1 MSILDHDD
9 TGLGVDLEE
18 TLSGTRVL
26 VDLSDGEQLDDEQL
40 SSLDLN
46 VHLFVD
52 DGLAQKVTSRNNTQ
66 ISVLFEESLELLKDL
81 IESTQNAMSRALLS

>member
-9 TGLGVDLEE
+9 TGLGVDFEE

-26 VDLSDGEQLDDEQL
+26 VDLSDGEELDDEQL
-40 SSLDLN
+40 SSLNLD

-52 DGLAQKVTSRNNTQ
+52 DGLAQKVTSRNDTQ
-66 ISVLFEESLELLKDL
+66 IPVLFEESLELLKDL
-81 IESTQNAMSRALLS
+81 VESAKNAISWAVL